1 MLVVAMCFD
10 KPGHKDLR
18 QKTRAEHLT
27 WVQAGTIDLK
37 YGGPL
42 LADDGETSIGSLII
56 ANVEG
61 LAAARALFAE
71 DPYNKAGLF
80 ERVVVMPTRQVLPIA

>member
-1 MLVVAMCFD
+1 MLVAAMCFD
-10 KPGHKDLR
+10 KPGHEDLR

-42 LADDGETSIGSLII
+42 LAGRRR
-56 ANVEG
+56 NVD
-61 LAAARALFAE
+61 RFA
-71 DPYNKAGLF
+71 DH
-80 ERVVVMPTRQVLPIA
+80 RQR